1 MMTKI
6 GQWFHWVIFRL
17 SVIPIIWLV
26 ALVIGPPLSLLLLKD
41 TNVIN
46 QSSDSLALT
55 FTGLIVGVLLA
66 NITQVIHEVIS
77 HHFRY
82 PPSIPPSSSHQGGLM
97 TGNDETENQVDTNT
111 DPNKEVRDRCTTG
124 WERYA
129 FIAIPLFLLAVGLPF
144 LGYLAL
150 CDVRYARTTLVLVL
164 GFMVAVATIALFTY
178 AVSAFPVRR
187 SNR

>member
-1 MMTKI
+1 
-6 GQWFHWVIFRL
+6 
-17 SVIPIIWLV
+17 
-26 ALVIGPPLSLLLLKD
+26 
-41 TNVIN
+41 
-46 QSSDSLALT
+46 
-55 FTGLIVGVLLA
+55 
-66 NITQVIHEVIS
+66 
-77 HHFRY
+77 
-82 PPSIPPSSSHQGGLM
+82 M
-97 TGNDETENQVDTNT
+97 TGSDETENQVHTNT
-111 DPNKEVRDRCTTG
+111 DPNKKVRDRCTTG

-150 CDVRYARTTLVLVL
+150 CDVRYAKTALVLVL